1 MECRIDCCVFGLKCS
16 ADDDDSSEK
25 NDDELDIENQN
36 QNLAEDRADDED
48 DESDDNEDEGNTTN
62 KKHCGSILIQFP
74 NFLDD
79 EEDEDDV
86 IQMPLRSYV
95 ESNEE
100 MTESDCNVHEDDE
113 RTGKHTFSSSHQR
126 DNLEIFII
134 CL

>member
-1 MECRIDCCVFGLKCS
+1 MSIDCRLFLFSKCFV
-16 ADDDDSSEK
+16 DDDDSSEK

-48 DESDDNEDEGNTTN
+48 DESDDNEDEGKELRT
-62 KKHCGSILIQFP
+62 KILDFFDFIHSFQLS

-113 RTGKHTFSSSHQR
+113 RTGEHLFSCCFFSSCHQR
-126 DNLEIFII
+126 
-134 CL
+134 